1 MGTLRVL
8 AGSALRMRGDT
19 TLVDNPLAAARNSH
33 PKHSGN
39 EVARLVEL
47 VCARVSLPP

>member
-19 TLVDNPLAAARNSH
+19 TLVDTRSRPRAIPIRSTLGMRWRDS
-33 PKHSGN
+33 
-39 EVARLVEL
+39 
-47 VCARVSLPP
+47 